1 MTHSEIK
8 FPSGFLFGSG
18 TSAYQI
24 EGAWNEDGK
33 GESNWDYWSH
43 TPGKIKGGG
52 TGDVAVDHYHRW
64 QEDVALMKRIGL
76 KAYRFSIAWAR
87 VQPDGRGPLNPK
99 GVDFYNRLID
109 ALVKAGIEPFV
120 TLCHYDIPQALD
132 EKFGGWVNRE
142 MTDWFADYARQMAR
156 VYGDRCRHWMT
167 INEPWCIA
175 DGHYGGTIEPPG
187 LGDPKAGIIVAHH
200 LLLGHGK
207 AIRAIKAE
215 AGQNQKIGMVANLYP
230 LYECEDQYLLKHE
243 DDVAVR
249 VSADTGIKR
258 SEKEINDED
267 KRQAVFMADRT
278 INRRWLDP
286 MYLGK
291 YPEGLWA
298 EKDQEM
304 IKPGDMA
311 IIGTRPDFMGVNYYT
326 RYVIR
331 PVWHNGHLSY
341 NSVSPKE
348 RGMPYTTMGW
358 ELYPQGIYEILM
370 RIKKDYD
377 DPEMYITENGMAFED
392 SVTPDGKV
400 HDEYRSEYLRAH
412 FEYAAKSIAAGVKLK
427 GYFVWSL
434 MDNFEWE
441 AGWGQRFGLI
451 HVDYQTL
458 NRTIKDSGY
467 WYHDLIQGVRT

>member
-1 MTHSEIK
+1 MTSSDIK

-33 GESNWDYWSH
+33 GESNWDRWSH
-43 TPGKIKGGG
+43 TLGKIKGGG

-64 QEDVALMKRIGL
+64 QEDVKLMKRIGL
-76 KAYRFSIAWAR
+76 KAYRLSIAWAR
-87 VQPDGRGPLNPK
+87 VQPDGRGALNPK

-109 ALVKAGIEPFV
+109 ALVAGGIEPFI

-132 EKFGGWVNRE
+132 DNFGGWVNRE

-156 VYGDRCRHWMT
+156 LYGDRCRHWMT
-167 INEPWCIA
+167 VNEPWVIA
-175 DGHYGGTIEPPG
+175 DGHYGGTHSPPG
-187 LGDPKAGIIVAHH
+187 LGDPKAGVLVAHH

-207 AIRAIKAE
+207 AIRAIKDQ
-215 AGQNQKIGMVANLYP
+215 AGPDQKIGMVANLYP
-230 LYECEDQYLLKHE
+230 LYECEDKYLQKHE

-249 VSADTGIKR
+249 VSPDTGLKM
-258 SEKEINDED
+258 SEKELNADD
-267 KRQAVFMADRT
+267 KRQAVFMADRC

-291 YPEGLWA
+291 YPEGLWS

-331 PVWHNGHLSY
+331 PVWHNGQLSY
-341 NSVSPKE
+341 NGVSPKE

-358 ELYPQGIYEILM
+358 ELYPQGVYEILM
-370 RIKKDYD
+370 RIKKDYN

-392 SVTPDGKV
+392 NVTPDGKV
-400 HDEYRSEYLRAH
+400 HDDYRVEYLRTH

-467 WYHDLIQGVRT
+467 WYRDLIHGANI